1 MTIYQRMQQIFAAAD
16 VPGFLQGWQVTEEY
30 PVIPDIFAAYIVN
43 AETPMLCADDVTL
56 IGSTSLSLHV
66 YGKTDVSDAVAKI
79 KAALLAD
86 DFMISNQRDLDDVRN
101 GEYIYHRKMDLT
113 FIEFGG

>member
-1 MTIYQRMQQIFAAAD
+1 MTIYQRMQKIFEAAG
-16 VPGFLQGWQVTEEY
+16 VPGFLQGWQATAEY
-30 PVIPDIFAAYIVN
+30 PQIPDIFAAYIVN
-43 AETPMLCADDVTL
+43 AEAPMLCADDVPI
-56 IGSTSLSLHV
+56 IGSTSLALHV

-79 KAALLAD
+79 KEALTAD